1 VTAGSFVYAVCLGE
15 QRPREVL
22 ALYTN
27 ERAATQHAAMVELLS
42 VVRWDVATEY
52 PHPDSVAQYCV
63 RCAHLLTRMDHEWR
77 CDERCRCTMAG
88 CMPRRPMPVLGDNV
102 GYALGSV
109 AAAGEPGSGEPMV
122 TLVVDLDEREPSTG
136 EQPDAEPDEPDA
148 GEPGGDAE

>member
-1 VTAGSFVYAVCLGE
+1 VAVRRTVPVHDGRLYAE
-15 QRPREVL
+15 
-22 ALYTN
+22 A
-27 ERAATQHAAMVELLS
+27 
-42 VVRWDVATEY
+42 
-52 PHPDSVAQYCV
+52 
-63 RCAHLLTRMDHEWR
+63 
-77 CDERCRCTMAG
+77 
-88 CMPRRPMPVLGDNV
+88 PMPVLGDNV